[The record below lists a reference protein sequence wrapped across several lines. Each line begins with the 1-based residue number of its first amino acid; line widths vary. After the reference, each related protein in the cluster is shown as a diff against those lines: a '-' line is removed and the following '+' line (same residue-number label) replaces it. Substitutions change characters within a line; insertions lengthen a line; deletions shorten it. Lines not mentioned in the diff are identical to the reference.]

1 MPTTTSPPKTILITG
16 AARGI
21 GLATAYQFN
30 RIYPTDN
37 VILADL
43 SVYQTTAEYQI
54 RTSFLYPDHATFLP
68 VDIMDW
74 GQMTTLFRTIV
85 ERYGGL
91 DVVVANAGVMESKPV
106 LDLEDVDEETGELKE
121 SVEAWWVLDVN
132 LKGTVNSMCCWF
144 DLWVLRGNLLV
155 VGHEALR
162 LAMYH
167 MKENER
173 PGSVVLV
180 TSTSGYFGGT
190 GVTAYVASKHGVVG
204 LLRASQV
211 TAQKYGI
218 RVNAVAPFMTP
229 TTMTAGLAQ
238 RWKDAGLETNA
249 PDRVAE
255 VIEQIALDTTRRGSC
270 TLVAGKY
277 LREMESTRAE
287 LLPTWLGEDV
297 AGFMGK
303 AMRFITDIGGYVLPG
318 RN

>member
-1 MPTTTSPPKTILITG
+1 MPTTTSSPKTILITG

-21 GLATAYQFN
+21 GLATAHHFN
-30 RIYPTDN
+30 RIHPTDN

-43 SVYQTTAEYQI
+43 SVYRITTEYQI
-54 RTSFLYPDHATFLP
+54 RTSFLHPDHASFLP

-85 ERYGGL
+85 DRYGGL

-106 LDLEDVDEETGELKE
+106 LDLEDVDEETGELRE
-121 SVEAWWVLDVN
+121 SVEGWWVLDVN
-132 LKGTVNSMCCWF
+132 LKGTVNT
-144 DLWVLRGNLLV
+144 
-155 VGHEALR
+155 LR

-238 RWKDAGLETNA
+238 RWQDAGLETNA

-303 AMRFITDIGGYVLPG
+303 AMRFITDIGGYVLPS